1 MDQITPHGTTPVRG
15 VQDNVAAK
23 IREMGANFNPEILA
37 ATRDLYLPLLKA
49 LDWERVTITSDIQYG
64 DDATRNL
71 LDVHVADD
79 KPSGPA
85 PVVLFFHGGGFVEG
99 HKNSEGPYVY
109 GNVAN
114 YFAAN
119 GMIGVNCTYRLAP
132 GAPWPA
138 GAEDVGAA
146 VAWARANIAEYGGD
160 PDKIYV
166 IGHSAGS
173 AHVATFALHKDL
185 QPDGGHGAAGVI
197 LMSGTYGINPERVN
211 AAYYGDDASKYEA
224 MQLLGNIEW
233 GDFEVFVTAAE
244 FEPIMFGASGTQLV
258 AELTR
263 QFGRLPRFKLLL
275 GHNHPSPTMSMGTS
289 DETVA
294 AEILDFIQGPGA

>member
-15 VQDNVAAK
+15 VQDDVAAK

-49 LDWERVTITSDIQYG
+49 LDWDGITITSDIRYG
-64 DDATRNL
+64 EDDTRNL
-71 LDVHVADD
+71 LDVHVADAE
-79 KPSGPA
+79 PSGSA

-132 GAPWPA
+132 DAPWPA

-160 PDKIYV
+160 PEKIYV

-197 LMSGTYGINPERVN
+197 LMSGTYAINPERVN
-211 AAYYGDDASKYEA
+211 TAYYGEDASRYDT
-224 MQLLGNIEW
+224 MDLLGNLDW
-233 GDFEVFVTAAE
+233 GDFDVFVTAAE
-244 FEPIMFGASGTQLV
+244 LEPIMFGASATALA

>member
-1 MDQITPHGTTPVRG
+1 MDQITAHGNTSVRG
-15 VQDNVAAK
+15 VQADVAAE
-23 IREMGANFNPEILA
+23 IHEMGANFTPEILA
-37 ATRDLYLPLLKA
+37 TTRNLYLPLLKE
-49 LDWERVTITSDIQYG
+49 LDWDGITITSDIRYG
-64 DDATRNL
+64 DDVERNL
-71 LDVHVADD
+71 LDVHMSNVKSD
-79 KPSGPA
+79 GPA
-85 PVVLFFHGGGFVEG
+85 PAVLFFHGGGFVEG

-114 YFAAN
+114 YFAGQ
-119 GMIGVNCTYRLAP
+119 GMVGVNCTSRLAP
-132 GAPWPA
+132 SASWPA

-146 VAWARANIAEYGGD
+146 VAWARANIAGYGGD
-160 PDKIYV
+160 PGRIYV

-185 QPDGGHGAAGVI
+185 QPEGGHGVAGVI
-197 LMSGTYGINPERVN
+197 LMSGAYAINPERVN
-211 AAYYGDDASKYEA
+211 KAYYGEEASKYDT
-224 MQLLGNIEW
+224 MHLLGNLEW
-233 GDFEVFVTAAE
+233 GDFDVFITAAE
-244 FEPIMFGASGTQLV
+244 YEPIMFGASATALA

-263 QFGRLPRFKLLL
+263 QFGRLPRYKLLL